1 MGPQRPLQRL
11 WNAMRYRLACS
22 LRLATLALATLVVL
36 SGRAPLAHDLPDELI
51 VQSFIKPADGRLH
64 FLVRVPLALLEG
76 LALPKRGPGYLDL
89 ARIDEA
95 LERSSLAV
103 AREFV
108 LYENGARLTPEQA
121 DTRVSQPSEDSFG
134 SFEEA
139 QAHVAG
145 PPLPTSTNGFWNQGY
160 FDVHLRYPIASE
172 KSDFALDMRAAP
184 GLAGR
189 LKLLVEF
196 LPLDGEPHV
205 YQVHGGYGWLNLD
218 PSWYAAGWTFT
229 QLGFHHILDGIDHL
243 LFLFCLVLPFRL
255 QQFWTLAGIITSFT
269 VAHSITLIAAAT
281 GLVPSGNWFP
291 PLVETLIAV
300 SIVYMALENVVA
312 LWLGGGSPA
321 GLRWRWLITGAFGLI
336 HGFGFSFALQQEL
349 QLAGAH
355 VLLSLLAFNLGVEL
369 GQLAVLLVVLP
380 ILTTL
385 LRQPKARRVGVVIM
399 SALVAHTAW
408 HWMLE
413 RMADLRFVN
422 WPWLGFVQPSPA
434 WLLVAAGLL
443 LLICAALWWL
453 VGRLQLRGL
462 QRRF

>member
-1 MGPQRPLQRL
+1 
-11 WNAMRYRLACS
+11 MRYRPACFP
-22 LRLATLALATLVVL
+22 RLAVLALATFVVL
-36 SGRAPLAHDLPDELI
+36 WGRAPLAHDLPDELI
-51 VQSFIKPADGRLH
+51 VQSFIKPADGQLH

-89 ARIDEA
+89 TRIDEA
-95 LERSSLAV
+95 LERSWLAV
-103 AREFV
+103 GREFV

-121 DTRVSQPSEDSFG
+121 NTRISQPSEDSFG

-139 QAHVAG
+139 QAHVDG
-145 PPLPTSTNGFWNQGY
+145 PPLPTSTNVFWNQGY
-160 FDVHLRYPIASE
+160 FDVHLMYPIVSE
-172 KSDFALDMRAAP
+172 KSDFDLDMRAAP

-189 LKLLVEF
+189 LKLLIAF
-196 LPLDGEPHV
+196 LPPDGEPRL
-205 YQVHGGYGWLNLD
+205 YQVHGGHGWLELD
-218 PSWYAAGWTFT
+218 PSWFAAAWTFT
-229 QLGFHHILDGIDHL
+229 QLGFDHILDGTDHL
-243 LFLFCLVLPFRL
+243 LFLLCLVLPFRL

-269 VAHSITLIAAAT
+269 VAHSLTLIAAAT

-291 PLVETLIAV
+291 PLVETLIAA
-300 SIVYMALENVVA
+300 SIVYMALENVAVA
-312 LWLGGGSPA
+312 TPRR
-321 GLRWRWLITGAFGLI
+321 RWIITFLFGLV
-336 HGFGFSFALQQEL
+336 HGFGFSFALRESL
-349 QLAGAH
+349 QFAGSH
-355 VLLSLLAFNLGVEL
+355 LLTSLLSFNLGVEL

-380 ILTTL
+380 ILTVL
-385 LRQPKARRVGVVIM
+385 FRQPQAQRVGVVVM

-422 WPWLGFVQPSPA
+422 WPWPGFVSPSPA

-453 VGRLQLRGL
+453 VGRLPLRSL

>member
-1 MGPQRPLQRL
+1 
-11 WNAMRYRLACS
+11 MRYRPACFP
-22 LRLATLALATLVVL
+22 RLAILALAILVVV

-51 VQSFIKPADGRLH
+51 VQSFIKPADGQLH

-76 LALPKRGPGYLDL
+76 LALPKRGPGYIDL
-89 ARIDEA
+89 THVDEA
-95 LERSSLAV
+95 LERSWLAV

-121 DTRVSQPSEDSFG
+121 GTRISQPSEDSFG

-139 QAHVAG
+139 RAHVEG
-145 PPLPTSTNGFWNQGY
+145 PPLPASTNVFWNQGY

-172 KSDFALDMRAAP
+172 ESDFDLDMRAAP

-189 LKLLVEF
+189 LKLLITF
-196 LPLDGEPHV
+196 LPPDGEPRL
-205 YQVHGGYGWLNLD
+205 YQVHGGHGWLELD
-218 PSWYAAGWTFT
+218 PSWFAAAWTFT
-229 QLGFHHILDGIDHL
+229 QLGFDHILDGTDHL
-243 LFLFCLVLPFRL
+243 LFLLCLVLPFRL
-255 QQFWTLAGIITSFT
+255 QQFWTLAGIITAFT
-269 VAHSITLIAAAT
+269 VGHSLTLIAAAS
-281 GLVPSGNWFP
+281 GVVPSGNWFP
-291 PLVETLIAV
+291 PLVETLIAA
-300 SIVYMALENVVA
+300 SIVYMAIENIVA
-312 LWLGGGSPA
+312 LWLGGDSPPR
-321 GLRWRWLITGAFGLI
+321 LRWRWVIAGAFGLV

-349 QLAGAH
+349 QLAGGH

-443 LLICAALWWL
+443 VLICAALWWL
-453 VGRLQLRGL
+453 VGRLPLRSL